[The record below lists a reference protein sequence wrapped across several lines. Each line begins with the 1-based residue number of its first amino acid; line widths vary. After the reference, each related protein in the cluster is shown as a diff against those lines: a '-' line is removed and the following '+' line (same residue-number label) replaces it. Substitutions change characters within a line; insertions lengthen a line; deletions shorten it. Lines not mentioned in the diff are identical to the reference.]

1 MLGAPVPK
9 GAGIK
14 VDEFGKEIVKKYGKD
29 ILKKTA
35 KLNFKNTDKI
45 LKDWLKNQSFIIVLF
60 YPWFVLV
67 HLTSLEVSA
76 LIAQGT

>member
-1 MLGAPVPK
+1 MCLLKKWIKFQKMLGAPVPK

-29 ILKKTA
+29 ILKKTT

-45 LKDWLKNQSFIIVLF
+45 LKD
-60 YPWFVLV
+60 
-67 HLTSLEVSA
+67 
-76 LIAQGT
+76 